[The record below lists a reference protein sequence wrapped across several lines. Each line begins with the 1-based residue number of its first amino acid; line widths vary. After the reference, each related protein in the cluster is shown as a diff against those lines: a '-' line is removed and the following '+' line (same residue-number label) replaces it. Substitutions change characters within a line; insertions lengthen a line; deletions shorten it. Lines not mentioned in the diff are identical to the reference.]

1 MKKTTKVILAGTLTV
16 CLLAGAGYA
25 LAPKDSLVT
34 LSHLDQYFIPNAQK
48 KGREAGANKLQQT
61 YDQEKAKLDAVQKDL
76 LEKANGKGTGASDG
90 RQSATLAYL
99 DREDGARLELTT
111 GAGLLMGEGTAVV
124 SHKGTVVDVTDGT
137 EVPSG
142 GRLKAG
148 HRYLVGED
156 TTAVVEVMSGMARVG
171 VQGSYQYTPGKKDH
185 MPFYDVSRQDPY
197 YAPVSFVY
205 EKGLFTGTTDHTFD
219 PKVIMDRAQVM
230 TVFFNLAGKPQAEL
244 DKAPNAG
251 FSDIPQKAWFTRF
264 VNWATAQ
271 RVTSGIGNNQFGP
284 GIKISREQFVRLLYN
299 FAAGYLGKSLSGEE
313 DLSAFADGDKVS
325 PWAEK
330 AVSWAVA
337 NGIMESASQET
348 MVLDP
353 QGEVDRAE
361 TAAMLMAFT
370 QRYQ

>member
-1 MKKTTKVILAGTLTV
+1 MKKSTKVIVAGALTV

-34 LSHLDQYFIPNAQK
+34 LSHLNQYFIPNAQK
-48 KGREAGANKLQQT
+48 KGQEAGANKLQQT
-61 YDQEKAKLDAVQKDL
+61 YDQEKAKLDTVQKDL
-76 LEKANGKGTGASDG
+76 LGKANGKSGSTSDG
-90 RQSATLAYL
+90 RHGATLAHL
-99 DREDGARLELTT
+99 DWKDGARLELTT
-111 GAGLLMGEGTAVV
+111 GASFLMGEGTAVV
-124 SHKGTVVDVTDGT
+124 SHKGAVVDVTDGT

-142 GRLKAG
+142 GRLKAD

-156 TTAVVEVMSGMARVG
+156 TTAVVEIMSGMARLG
-171 VQGSYQYTPGKKDH
+171 VQGDYQYTPGKKNH
-185 MPFYDVSRQDPY
+185 MPFYDVSRLDPF

-205 EKGLFTGTTDHTFD
+205 EKGLFMGTTDHTFD
-219 PKVIMDRAQVM
+219 PKVVMDRAQVM
-230 TVFFNLAGKPQAEL
+230 TVFYNLAGKPQAEL

-251 FSDIPQKAWFTRF
+251 FTDIPQKAWFTRF

-271 RVTSGIGNNQFGP
+271 RVTGGIGSNQFGP

-299 FAAGYLGKSLSGEE
+299 FATSYLGKNLTGED
-313 DLSAFADGDKVS
+313 DLSAFTDGDKVS

-337 NGIMESASQET
+337 NGIMESTSQEI

-353 QGEVDRAE
+353 QGEANRAE

-370 QRYQ
+370 KLYQ